1 MKTLKISV
9 IIVFFLFDSL
19 LMADEWTI
27 VGQLNLGRRENFQSV
42 LLPDS
47 QSVLITG
54 GLSLGSTEPTSSCE
68 IFDFETGQA
77 VFTDS
82 LPVPLYQHYLIELDL
97 AGDKEYL
104 TIGGMASGP
113 RPPTRRCFRYSS
125 TTNTWQETGQLNSPH
140 YSHAAIAFQ
149 DTDSTTKVLVVGGF
163 SAGGSRK
170 ICEIYDPQTEI
181 WELTNE
187 LNEGRTEHTL
197 VYFPSHQK
205 ILVVGDDNS
214 NTAELFDIPSRT
226 WTLTTPI
233 PVPCPQYEN
242 GASQLIIEN
251 GQEKGLIMAG
261 TSGGNHWLT
270 TCLIFDPIAETW
282 IETDSLSRGGV
293 AMPSAKL
300 PNGDIIV
307 SGGYR
312 TDTTLLSPVT
322 EIYNVEQ
329 GEWQRVADMNYPRS
343 HHNLVTL
350 ADGRV
355 AAIGSFGTTG
365 SYTVELYSWNDS
377 PEIQLI
383 QGQNTGLVGDTLE
396 FVIQVSDPNQDSVS
410 IRIDWADGDTTDW
423 QEYDVSGTE
432 FCFSKVFAEAGEY
445 KIKVQAKDIWS
456 EQGIHNS
463 LSNWQ
468 KLLRVVIN
476 PVGVGIDEKIPL
488 TFNLFQN
495 YPNPFN
501 SSTCI
506 SYQIPQDC
514 QVRLSIFN
522 LLGQE
527 VDVLVNEF
535 QRANEYVV
543 NWQPKNLPSGIYI
556 YQLSIE
562 SENFKRTL
570 KKKLIM
576 ME

>member
-1 MKTLKISV
+1 
-9 IIVFFLFDSL
+9 
-19 LMADEWTI
+19 MADNWTI
-27 VGQLNLGRRENFQSV
+27 VGQLNIGRDCEFQSA
-42 LLPDS
+42 LLPDGK
-47 QSVLITG
+47 SVLITG
-54 GLSLGSTEPTSSCE
+54 GLVSGTLDPTSSCE

-82 LPVPLYQHYLIELDL
+82 LPITLYGHCLVELDL
-97 AGDKEYL
+97 IEGEDEEYL
-104 TIGGMASGP
+104 TIGGHA
-113 RPPTRRCFRYSS
+113 PPYNVGRCFRYSL
-125 TTNTWQETGQLNSPH
+125 TTNTWQETGELNHRHSE
-140 YSHAAIAFQ
+140 HAAIAFR
-149 DTDSTTKVLVVGGF
+149 DTDETIKVLVAGGCT
-163 SAGGSRK
+163 GGSRK
-170 ICEIYDPQTEI
+170 ICEIYDPQTGTWEI
-181 WELTNE
+181 TNE
-187 LNEGRTEHTL
+187 LNEGRIEHTM

-214 NTAELFDIPSRT
+214 NTAELFDIPTRT

-233 PVPCPQYEN
+233 PVPLSQYESS
-242 GASQLIIEN
+242 ASQLIIEN
-251 GQEKGLIMAG
+251 GQEKGLIM
-261 TSGGNHWLT
+261 GGNSGDPFLT
-270 TCLIFDPIAETW
+270 NCWIFDPITETW
-282 IETDSLSRGGV
+282 TETDSLTRGGIR
-293 AMPSAKL
+293 MPSAKL

-329 GEWQRVADMNYPRS
+329 GQWQRVADMNYPRS

-350 ADGRV
+350 TDGQV

-377 PEIQLI
+377 PEIQII
-383 QGQNTGLVGDTLE
+383 QGQNSGLVGDTLE
-396 FVIQVSDPNQDSVS
+396 FIVQVTDPNEDSVS

-468 KLLRVVIN
+468 NLLRVVIN
-476 PVGVGIDEKIPL
+476 PVGIDENEQIPL

-514 QVRLSIFN
+514 QVRLSVFN

-535 QRANEYVV
+535 QKANEYVV
-543 NWQPKNLPSGIYI
+543 KWQPKNLSSGIYI

-562 SENFKRTL
+562 SEDFKRTL
-570 KKKLIM
+570 KKKLVIM
-576 ME
+576 E